1 MVLPWHLYLMASL
14 YFLAGINHF
23 RVPKIYAKI
32 IPPFF
37 FNPKLLN
44 IVAGVT
50 EVLLAIFLCIPT
62 TSGFAA
68 LGIIVLLVA
77 VFPANIYMSV
87 NKKASL
93 GFPKWLLLFRLP
105 LQIVLILWAWQYVA
119 LFHQPVTN

>member
-1 MVLPWHLYLMASL
+1 MVQPWHLYLMALL

-44 IVAGVT
+44 IVTGAS
-50 EVLLAIFLCIPT
+50 EIFLAIFLCIPT

-68 LGIIVLLVA
+68 LGIIVLLFA
-77 VFPANIYMSV
+77 VFPANIYMAV
-87 NKKASL
+87 NKKAGL
-93 GFPKWLLLFRLP
+93 GLPKWLLWVRLP
-105 LQIVLILWAWQYVA
+105 LQIALGLWAWQYVA
-119 LFHQPVTN
+119 LFHNQ